1 MAETYSAK
9 IVTVSRPYLVKEGNS
24 WVSTCV
30 YKKGDKYYR
39 KNAIPPSLN
48 HGPWEVGEEVDV
60 TPSDKDEVAEQ
71 WMIDVYNNPKDF
83 RRITQEAKEEE
94 KERYNDDDEAD
105 GLTTFINVL
114 VVLAVAVIIGIILY
128 TFIKGA

>member
-30 YKKGDKYYR
+30 YKKGDKYFR
-39 KNAIPPSLN
+39 KNAVPPSLN
-48 HGPWEVGEEVDV
+48 HGPWEVGEECEV
-60 TPSDKDEVAEQ
+60 TPSEKDEEAEQ
-71 WMIDVYNNPKDF
+71 WMIDIYNNPKDF
-83 RRITQEAKEEE
+83 RRITREAKEEE
-94 KERYNDDDEAD
+94 GARYDDDEPD
-105 GLTTFINVL
+105 GLTTFVNVL
-114 VVLAVAVIIGIILY
+114 VVFAVIAIIGIILY